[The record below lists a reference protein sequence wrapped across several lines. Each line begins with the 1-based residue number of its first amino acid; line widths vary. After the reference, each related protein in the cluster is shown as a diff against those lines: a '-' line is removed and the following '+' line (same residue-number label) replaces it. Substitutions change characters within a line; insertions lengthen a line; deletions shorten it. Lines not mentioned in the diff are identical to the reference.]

1 MAAEK
6 NNFQQVNVTMVR
18 LTRLQGLLPVT
29 LSLHPSAPGRSSGWA
44 LKFQM
49 VIEPG
54 KVDGEH

>member
-6 NNFQQVNVTMVR
+6 NNFQQVNVTVR

-29 LSLHPSAPGRSSGWA
+29 FSLHPSAPGRSSGWE
-44 LKFQM
+44 LKFRM